1 MRDGE
6 FATVMQQK
14 EEDKAQKP
22 MEKEQWAM
30 SSMPTGKALLL
41 IQRVLSLHHF
51 LQSSIPQ
58 NLSVASKVK
67 PWQRTVGFNSWGDTQ
82 FLGCRILK
90 KMVQGKDT
98 LNKKQSPPCWRWW
111 HGPLFFI
118 HRYLRSVLL
127 LLLYHSGKLA
137 IPHDHLFLHLQI
149 LHLVLF
155 KSLQLQGKLSIS
167 GTGTSVRSEVPVTEV
182 PVSVTGT
189 SDLTEVPV
197 N

>member
-1 MRDGE
+1 MQNTEKKENTIMRDGE

-67 PWQRTVGFNSWGDTQ
+67 PWQRTVC
-82 FLGCRILK
+82 FLRGSLTPSTSGIYSSRK
-90 KMVQGKDT
+90 NAT
-98 LNKKQSPPCWRWW
+98 LDI
-111 HGPLFFI
+111 G
-118 HRYLRSVLL
+118 
-127 LLLYHSGKLA
+127 
-137 IPHDHLFLHLQI
+137 
-149 LHLVLF
+149 
-155 KSLQLQGKLSIS
+155 
-167 GTGTSVRSEVPVTEV
+167 
-182 PVSVTGT
+182 
-189 SDLTEVPV
+189 
-197 N
+197 